1 MLAKGWV
8 LNDSL
13 GPCFAIGSTWIS
25 LGRSERHSWMLGFF
39 PKPTRLQATLIQ
51 VEGRNEF
58 AAISSRFATTSAQS
72 TRMHRR
78 LLTNSVDLREI
89 VGDSCI
95 CVWSLDMCA
104 TFIAF
109 YKIYIYIQMC
119 VHIIYCVHIRC
130 ELENAFEQHF
140 SHLHQGERICGLWKQ
155 PLPWPLQWQFRWNW
169 LESCHV
175 KSSHLVPCLLTGST
189 HEAIGCRILCWA
201 HLLCRSLGL
210 IRHDEQFHVFSLHL
224 ACSLGFHSML
234 SRNARIWIWDV

>member
-1 MLAKGWV
+1 MD
-8 LNDSL
+8 DSL
-13 GPCFAIGSTWIS
+13 GPCFAIGSSWIS
-25 LGRSERHSWMLGFF
+25 LGRSERHSWMLGIF

-89 VGDSCI
+89 VGESCI

-104 TFIAF
+104 TFMTF
-109 YKIYIYIQMC
+109 YKKKIYIDVYTYNILCTYSLRTSRNYISK
-119 VHIIYCVHIRC
+119 
-130 ELENAFEQHF
+130 NF

-155 PLPWPLQWQFRWNW
+155 PLPWPLQRQFRWNW

-175 KSSHLVPCLLTGST
+175 KSSHLVPLLLTGST

-210 IRHDEQFHVFSLHL
+210 IGHNHVFSLHL